1 MTGFVRDTAT
11 ASRHPGMDAIS
22 PCLSLPDM
30 A

>member
-11 ASRHPGMDAIS
+11 GLRHAAMDAIS